1 MEIILAEGDIIMI
14 YRIFYQMSGYID
26 IEAESEEEAEEILNR
41 TSDSEL
47 AENCSFDWVQ
57 NIEKQD

>member
-47 AENCSFDWVQ
+47 AENCSFDWIQ

>member
-1 MEIILAEGDIIMI
+1 MEMFPTEEAIMT
-14 YRIFYQMSGYID
+14 YRIFYQMSGYVD

-57 NIEKQD
+57 SIEKQD

>member
-1 MEIILAEGDIIMI
+1 MT
-14 YRIFYQMSGYID
+14 YRIFYQMSGYVD

-47 AENCSFDWVQ
+47 AENCSFDWIQ